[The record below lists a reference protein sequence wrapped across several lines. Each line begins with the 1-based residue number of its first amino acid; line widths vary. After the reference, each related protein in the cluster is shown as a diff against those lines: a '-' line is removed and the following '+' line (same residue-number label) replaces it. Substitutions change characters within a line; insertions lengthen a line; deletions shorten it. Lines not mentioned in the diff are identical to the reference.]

1 MRSRAVIVAGTLS
14 AAVICGGWFLE
25 NGLRG
30 TPVVKSGSALFDE
43 VADHVQHH
51 FVDSIGQD
59 SMYHAAVT
67 GMLYELGDP
76 HTAYLSPDRY
86 MRLQETTNGSYIGL
100 GVQIDIRGG
109 WITILAPVPGSP
121 AERAGLRTGDRL
133 VEVDGQSTQGWT
145 QDEASKALRGQ
156 PGSVI
161 HLTVERPGVEARIPI
176 DVTRREIHVR
186 AVPRAAIIRPG
197 VGYVHV
203 TVFSDSTARELK
215 HAVDSLRSRG
225 AKSLLLDL
233 RNDPGGLLAQGVE
246 VSELFLAPNDTI
258 VRLNGRTPNATQEF
272 VDHDPSQWSDMPLV
286 VLVDR
291 GTASAAEI
299 VAGAL
304 QDHDRAVL
312 VGTPTYGKGSAQSLI
327 QIDGGGSL
335 KLTTARWFT
344 PSGRSISRPTAKPE
358 EDDGGA
364 DTTAADT
371 AHRAKYRTSGGRI
384 VYGGG
389 GITPDVIVG
398 DTGVSAS
405 QAAFEAA
412 LGSKLPPFRDALTAY
427 ALSLEGTHTVASPDF
442 TITPAMRNE
451 LYARVRAKGIPLDRA
466 TYDAASPT
474 SISSWRRKS
483 RATCSG
489 SMGCSRRSLTHDSVI
504 VVAADLA
511 PVARPHRADPLRLTT
526 TAHRSDPAGSPYS
539 APVAPADRSRMP
551 SRPGASRSRAVRSA
565 EASPLDRP
573 DVVLVTVGDR

>member
-1 MRSRAVIVAGTLS
+1 MRSRAVVVAGTLS
-14 AAVICGGWFLE
+14 AAVICGGWFFE

-30 TPVVKSGSALFDE
+30 NPRPLNAARLGGTGAALFDQ
-43 VADHVQHH
+43 VADHVKRDY
-51 FVDSIGQD
+51 VDSLSQD
-59 SMYHAAVT
+59 SLYHAAVT

-133 VEVDGQSTQGWT
+133 VEVEGLSTQGWT
-145 QDEASKALRGQ
+145 QDEASKALRGE
-156 PGSVI
+156 PGSIV

-176 DVTRREIHVR
+176 TVTRREIHVR

-215 HAVDSLRSRG
+215 RAVDSLRSHG

-246 VSELFLAPNDTI
+246 VSQLFLAPGDTI
-258 VRLNGRTPNATQEF
+258 VRLRGRTPGAMQEF
-272 VDHDPSQWSDMPLV
+272 VDHDPSLWANMPLV

-312 VGTPTYGKGSAQSLI
+312 VGTPTYGKGSAQSI
-327 QIDGGGSL
+327 FHVDGGAL
-335 KLTTARWFT
+335 KLTTARWYT
-344 PSGRSISRPTAKPE
+344 PSGRSISRPTVKP
-358 EDDGGA
+358 DDDDGSGGA
-364 DTTAADT
+364 DSTTADT
-371 AHRAKYRTSGGRI
+371 ARHARYQTSGGRI
-384 VYGGG
+384 VFGGG
-389 GITPDVIVG
+389 GIKPDVIVG
-398 DTGVSAS
+398 DTSVSEG

-412 LGSKLPPFRDALTAY
+412 LGSKLAAFRDALTAY
-427 ALSLEGTHTVASPDF
+427 ALSLEGTHALASPDF
-442 TITPAMRNE
+442 PVTPAMRDE
-451 LYARVRAKGIPLDRA
+451 LFRRMRARGIALDRA
-466 TYDAASPT
+466 TYDAASHYVDQQL
-474 SISSWRRKS
+474 
-483 RATCSG
+483 ATEVTRYVFG
-489 SMGCSRRSLTHDSVI
+489 VDGLFTRSLTHDSVM

-511 PVARPHRADPLRLTT
+511 SRATSPADLLRLTAT
-526 TAHRSDPAGSPYS
+526 THK
-539 APVAPADRSRMP
+539 
-551 SRPGASRSRAVRSA
+551 
-565 EASPLDRP
+565 
-573 DVVLVTVGDR
+573 

>member
-1 MRSRAVIVAGTLS
+1 LS
-14 AAVICGGWFLE
+14 AAVICGGWFFE

-30 TPVVKSGSALFDE
+30 NTGPLNGARLGGSGAALFDQ
-43 VADHVQHH
+43 VADHVRRD

-59 SMYHAAVT
+59 SLYHAAVT

-76 HTAYLSPDRY
+76 HTTYLSADRY
-86 MRLQETTNGSYIGL
+86 MRLQETTNGTYIGL

-133 VEVDGQSTQGWT
+133 VEVEGQSTQGWT

-156 PGSVI
+156 PGSLV
-161 HLTVERPGVEARIPI
+161 HLTVDRPGVEARIPI
-176 DVTRREIHVR
+176 AVTRREIHVR
-186 AVPRAAIIRPG
+186 AVPRATIIRPG

-233 RNDPGGLLAQGVE
+233 RNDPGGLLAQGVQ
-246 VSELFLAPNDTI
+246 VSELFLAAGDTI
-258 VRLNGRTPNATQEF
+258 VRLSGRATGATQQF
-272 VDHDPSQWSDMPLV
+272 VDHDPAQWTDMPVV

-327 QIDGGGSL
+327 QTEGGGAL

-344 PSGRSISRPTAKPE
+344 PSGRSISRPTAKP
-358 EDDGGA
+358 DDDDSSA
-364 DTTAADT
+364 PDSTVSDT
-371 AHRAKYRTSGGRI
+371 AHRARYRTSGGRV

-389 GITPDVIVG
+389 GIAPDVIVG
-398 DTGVSAS
+398 DTGAS
-405 QAAFEAA
+405 EAQRAFETA
-412 LGSKLPPFRDALTAY
+412 LGSKLPAFRDALTAY
-427 ALSLEGTHTVASPDF
+427 ALSLEGTHALSSPDF
-442 TITPAMRNE
+442 AVTAAMRDE
-451 LYARVRAKGIPLDRA
+451 LYKRMGAKGIALDRA
-466 TYDAASPT
+466 TYDAASHY
-474 SISSWRRKS
+474 IDQQL
-483 RATCSG
+483 ATEITRYVFG
-489 SMGCSRRSLTHDSVI
+489 VDGLFTRSLTHDSVL
-504 VVAADLA
+504 VVGADLA
-511 PVARPHRADPLRLTT
+511 SRATSPADLLRLT
-526 TAHRSDPAGSPYS
+526 S
-539 APVAPADRSRMP
+539 ARK
-551 SRPGASRSRAVRSA
+551 
-565 EASPLDRP
+565 
-573 DVVLVTVGDR
+573 

>member
-1 MRSRAVIVAGTLS
+1 LRSRAVIVAGTLS

-30 TPVVKSGSALFDE
+30 TAGPLRRAQLNGTGAALFDQ
-43 VADHVQHH
+43 VADHVRRD
-51 FVDSIGQD
+51 FVDSISQD

-76 HTAYLSPDRY
+76 HTAYLSPERY

-109 WITILAPVPGSP
+109 WITILAPVPNSP

-145 QDEASKALRGQ
+145 QDEASKALRGE
-156 PGSVI
+156 PGSLV

-176 DVTRREIHVR
+176 AVARREIHVR
-186 AVPRAAIIRPG
+186 AVPRAAIIRPT

-203 TVFSDSTARELK
+203 TVFSDSTARELI

-225 AKSLLLDL
+225 AKSLVLDL

-246 VSELFLAPNDTI
+246 VSELFLAPGDTI
-258 VRLNGRTPNATQEF
+258 VRLRGRTPGATQEF
-272 VDHDPSQWSDMPLV
+272 IDHDPSKWTDMPLV

-312 VGTPTYGKGSAQSLI
+312 VGTPTYGKGSAQSI
-327 QIDGGGSL
+327 FHVDGGAL
-335 KLTTARWFT
+335 KLTTARWYT
-344 PSGRSISRPTAKPE
+344 PSGRSINRPTAKP
-358 EDDGGA
+358 DDDDVSG

-371 AHRAKYRTSGGRI
+371 SHRAQYRTSEGRI

-398 DTGVSAS
+398 DTGVSDP

-412 LGSKLPPFRDALTAY
+412 LGSKLPAFRDALTAY
-427 ALSLEGTHTVASPDF
+427 ALSLEGQHALTSPDF
-442 TITPAMRNE
+442 AVTPAMRDE
-451 LYARVRAKGIPLDRA
+451 LYRRMRAKGIVLDRG
-466 TYDAASPT
+466 TYDAAS
-474 SISSWRRKS
+474 RYVDQQL
-483 RATCSG
+483 ATEVTRYVFG
-489 SMGCSRRSLTHDSVI
+489 VQGLFTRSLTHDSVL

-511 PVARPHRADPLRLTT
+511 SRATSPADLLRLTT
-526 TAHRSDPAGSPYS
+526 TPHK
-539 APVAPADRSRMP
+539 
-551 SRPGASRSRAVRSA
+551 
-565 EASPLDRP
+565 
-573 DVVLVTVGDR
+573 

>member
-30 TPVVKSGSALFDE
+30 NPVVKSGSALFDQ
-43 VADHVQHH
+43 VADHVRRDY
-51 FVDSIGQD
+51 VDSLGQD
-59 SMYHAAVT
+59 SLYHAAVT

-76 HTAYLSPDRY
+76 HTAYLSPERFK
-86 MRLQETTNGSYIGL
+86 RLQETTNGSYIGL

-121 AERAGLRTGDRL
+121 ADRAGLRTGDRL
-133 VEVDGQSTQGWT
+133 VEVEGQSTQGWT
-145 QDEASKALRGQ
+145 QDEASKALRGE
-156 PGSVI
+156 PGSIV

-176 DVTRREIHVR
+176 AVTRREIHVR

-233 RNDPGGLLAQGVE
+233 RNDPGGLLAQGVQ
-246 VSELFLAPNDTI
+246 VSQLFLAPGDTI
-258 VRLNGRTPNATQEF
+258 VSLRGRTPGATQEF
-272 VDHDPSQWSDMPLV
+272 VDQDPSQWADMPLV

-327 QIDGGGSL
+327 QLEGGAL

-344 PSGRSISRPTAKPE
+344 PSGRSISRPTAKPD
-358 EDDGGA
+358 EDDGPP
-364 DTTAADT
+364 DTTVADST
-371 AHRAKYRTSGGRI
+371 HRARYRTSGGRI

-389 GITPDVIVG
+389 GIMPDVTVG
-398 DTGVSAS
+398 DTAVSQT
-405 QAAFEAA
+405 QAAFETA
-412 LGSKLPPFRDALTAY
+412 LGSKLPAFRDALTAY
-427 ALSLEGTHTVASPDF
+427 ALSLEGMHALSSPDF
-442 TITPAMRNE
+442 TVTPAMRDA
-451 LYARVRAKGIPLDRA
+451 LYTRMRAKGITLDRA
-466 TYDAASPT
+466 TYDAAS
-474 SISSWRRKS
+474 RYVDQQL
-483 RATCSG
+483 ATEITRYVFG
-489 SMGCSRRSLTHDSVI
+489 VDGLFTRSLAHDSV
-504 VVAADLA
+504 VVIAADLA
-511 PVARPHRADPLRLTT
+511 SRATSPADLLRLSSST
-526 TAHRSDPAGSPYS
+526 HK
-539 APVAPADRSRMP
+539 
-551 SRPGASRSRAVRSA
+551 
-565 EASPLDRP
+565 
-573 DVVLVTVGDR
+573 

>member
-1 MRSRAVIVAGTLS
+1 LRSRAVIVAGTLS

-30 TPVVKSGSALFDE
+30 STGPLRRVQVGGPGAGLFDQ
-43 VADHVQHH
+43 VADHVRRD

-76 HTAYLSPDRY
+76 HTAYLSADRF

-121 AERAGLRTGDRL
+121 AERADLRTGDRL

-145 QDEASKALRGQ
+145 QDEASKALRGE
-156 PGSVI
+156 PGSIV
-161 HLTVERPGVEARIPI
+161 HLTVERPGVEARIQI
-176 DVTRREIHVR
+176 AVTRREIHVR
-186 AVPRAAIIRPG
+186 AVPRAALIRPG

-203 TVFSDSTARELK
+203 TVFSDSTVRELK

-225 AKSLLLDL
+225 AKSLVLDL
-233 RNDPGGLLAQGVE
+233 RNDPGGLLTQGVQ
-246 VSELFLAPNDTI
+246 VSELFLARGDTI
-258 VRLNGRTPNATQEF
+258 VSLRGRTPGATQQF
-272 VDHDPSQWSDMPLV
+272 VDHDPAQWADMPLV

-327 QIDGGGSL
+327 QIEGGGAL

-358 EDDGGA
+358 DDDGA
-364 DTTAADT
+364 PDSTAADT
-371 AHRAKYRTSGGRI
+371 TQRLRYQTSGGRI

-398 DTGVSAS
+398 DPGVSER
-405 QAAFEAA
+405 QAAFETA
-412 LGSKLPPFRDALTAY
+412 LGSTLPAFRDALTAY
-427 ALSLEGTHTVASPDF
+427 ALSLEGTHALSSPDF
-442 TITPAMRNE
+442 TVTPAMRDE
-451 LYARVRAKGIPLDRA
+451 LYKRMRAKGIVLDRA
-466 TYDAASPT
+466 TYDAASHYVDQQLAIEMT
-474 SISSWRRKS
+474 RYVFGVDGLF
-483 RATCSG
+483 T
-489 SMGCSRRSLTHDSVI
+489 RSLTHDSVL

-511 PVARPHRADPLRLTT
+511 SKATSPADLLRLTT
-526 TAHRSDPAGSPYS
+526 AHK
-539 APVAPADRSRMP
+539 
-551 SRPGASRSRAVRSA
+551 
-565 EASPLDRP
+565 
-573 DVVLVTVGDR
+573 